1 MERRVIIHPPCAMA
15 PMTSVQQSSSAPARI
30 HLRVKH
36 PKLDPNEITR
46 VLSMTP
52 EHTLDAGRSSVSMT
66 TESYWIAPLN
76 LTGFEESWLRFEP
89 DDDRSE
95 TTLPPFSALQMLS
108 DESMVGLAL
117 RRLQSHQRFFHSI
130 GDEGGTATLLIN
142 VNKAGSMAIPPSL
155 ARKLADLG
163 LTLEL
168 DWSDSV
174 E

>member
-1 MERRVIIHPPCAMA
+1 
-15 PMTSVQQSSSAPARI
+15 MTSSQLRSQVIPTRV

-36 PKLDPNEITR
+36 PKIDPNEITR

-52 EHTLDAGRSSVSMT
+52 EHTLDAGRSTVST
-66 TESYWIAPLN
+66 AVESYWIAPLN
-76 LTGFEESWLRFEP
+76 
-89 DDDRSE
+89 
-95 TTLPPFSALQMLS
+95 FSAFDEPWQHFGEEHEDFGESTFPTFAGLPMLS
-108 DESMVGLAL
+108 DESIVGLAL
-117 RRLQSHQRFFHSI
+117 RRLQSHQPFFRSI
-130 GDEGGTATLLIN
+130 VDEGGTATLLIN
-142 VNKAGSMAIPPSL
+142 VNKAGSMTIPPTL

>member
-1 MERRVIIHPPCAMA
+1 
-15 PMTSVQQSSSAPARI
+15 MTSPQQRSSAAPTRI

-36 PKLDPNEITR
+36 PKLDPKEITR

-52 EHTLDAGRSSVSMT
+52 EHTLDASRCAVST
-66 TESYWIAPLN
+66 AAESYWIAPLN
-76 LTGFEESWLRFEP
+76 FSGLEEPWPKSGEQN
-89 DDDRSE
+89 DDFGE
-95 TTLPPFSALQMLS
+95 NTFPPFSTLQMLS
-108 DESMVGLAL
+108 DESIVGLAL
-117 RRLQSHQRFFHSI
+117 RRLQLHQRFFRSI
-130 GDEGGTATLLIN
+130 EDEGGTATLLIN
-142 VNKAGSMAIPPSL
+142 VNKAGSMTIPPRI

>member
-1 MERRVIIHPPCAMA
+1 MA
-15 PMTSVQQSSSAPARI
+15 PAQSRSSLPARI

-36 PKLDPNEITR
+36 PRLDPKEITR

-52 EHTLDAGRSSVSMT
+52 EHTLDAGRRASVST
-66 TESYWIAPLN
+66 SESYWIAPLSF
-76 LTGFEESWLRFEP
+76 TGIEESWRDP
-89 DDDRSE
+89 GE
-95 TTLPPFSALQMLS
+95 TEAGSSMLAGFSALSMPS
-108 DESMVGLAL
+108 DESIVGLAL
-117 RRLQSHQRFFHSI
+117 RRLQSHQRFFRSI
-130 GDEGGTATLLIN
+130 ADEGGTATLLIN
-142 VNKAGSMAIPPSL
+142 VNKTGSMAIPPSL

>member
-1 MERRVIIHPPCAMA
+1 
-15 PMTSVQQSSSAPARI
+15 MTSAQRRLTAPARI

-36 PKLDPNEITR
+36 PKLDPKEITR

-66 TESYWIAPLN
+66 AESYWIAPLN
-76 LTGFEESWLRFEP
+76 LTGFEESWLKFGEQ
-89 DDDRSE
+89 DEEGGES
-95 TTLPPFSALQMLS
+95 TMPPFSALQMMS
-108 DESMVGLAL
+108 DESIVGFAL

-130 GDEGGTATLLIN
+130 ADEGGTATLLIN
-142 VNKAGSMAIPPSL
+142 VNKAGSIAIPPSL

>member
-1 MERRVIIHPPCAMA
+1 MTPPRQA
-15 PMTSVQQSSSAPARI
+15 SAQPTRI

-52 EHTLDAGRSSVSMT
+52 EHTLDAGRSAVST
-66 TESYWIAPLN
+66 AAESYWIAPLN
-76 LTGFEESWLRFEP
+76 FSSFEEPWLSFGEDEDEP
-89 DDDRSE
+89 AISRVS
-95 TTLPPFSALQMLS
+95 FSSLQLIS
-108 DESMVGLAL
+108 DESIVGLAL
-117 RRLQSHQRFFHSI
+117 RRLQTHQGFFQSI
-130 GDEGGTATLLIN
+130 AHEGGTATLLIN
-142 VNKAGSMAIPPSL
+142 VNKAGSITIPPSL

-168 DWSDSV
+168 DWSDSI